1 MRDYIIAG
9 LLATLIGLSFM
20 YKAERSEN
28 KQLHTTINGM
38 VIQLQVEKDT
48 NANMK
53 KTYEEKFRIVE
64 ESKKAEESTR
74 EAFNSVEESIRQ
86 LDVVKCNNQPSTNSD
101 IEQDHIMGSLKLMQE
116 AACIANSCVK

>member
-28 KQLHTTINGM
+28 KQLHTTINDM

-74 EAFNSVEESIRQ
+74 EAFNSVEASIKQ
-86 LDVVKCNNQPSTNSD
+86 LDSMKCNNQPSTDSGV
-101 IEQDHIMGSLKLMQE
+101 EQDHIMGSLKLMQE